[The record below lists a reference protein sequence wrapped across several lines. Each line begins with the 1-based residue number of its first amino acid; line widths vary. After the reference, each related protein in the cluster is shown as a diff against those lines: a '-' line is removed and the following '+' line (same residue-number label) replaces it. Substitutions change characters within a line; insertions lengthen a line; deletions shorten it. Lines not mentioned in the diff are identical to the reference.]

1 LTIINIYSILLI
13 SLTKTK
19 IKQGLRIMTNAQETI
34 TFSVPASEIADVDA
48 FEQSRVKAYE
58 GGDTASFNDLLSATT
73 LKDGINLYE
82 DVFDSLIGVDDPSAI
97 ARETV
102 AKQRATVAKAAG
114 GTVTYEVVLDTEAN
128 VNDIFR
134 TFHLDQD
141 TAATEA
147 QQRMAE
153 RVPFGPKQNSSSFI
167 HRPDTSKRHR

>member
-48 FEQSRVKAYE
+48 FEQSRV
-58 GGDTASFNDLLSATT
+58 
-73 LKDGINLYE
+73 KDGINLYE